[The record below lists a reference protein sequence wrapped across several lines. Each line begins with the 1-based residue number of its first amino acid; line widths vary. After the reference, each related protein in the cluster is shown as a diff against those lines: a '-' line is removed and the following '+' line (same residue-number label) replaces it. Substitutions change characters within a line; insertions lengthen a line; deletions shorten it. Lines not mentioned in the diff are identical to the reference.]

1 MYNTF
6 LGFPHLQSG
15 PNSVELTIK
24 PNMTFNLTYTSQ
36 DFPRFNNWLTW
47 GSRELR
53 WDIFDAEYTEADWKY
68 PPVVGENHC
77 TYKLSLIPC
86 TCAISLRFGQEC
98 RFGLSSCVANNGSY
112 RFRHELERH
121 RQCDLLRPQQA

>member
-1 MYNTF
+1 MAADLKKTITGMYNTF

-24 PNMTFNLTYTSQ
+24 PNMTFNLTITSQ

-53 WDIFDAEYTEADWKY
+53 WDIFDAEYTEADWTY

-77 TYKLSLIPC
+77 ECILISDTLYLCHLS
-86 TCAISLRFGQEC
+86 
-98 RFGLSSCVANNGSY
+98 
-112 RFRHELERH
+112 
-121 RQCDLLRPQQA
+121 DLDSTTDLVFVMCS

>member
-1 MYNTF
+1 MASDLKKTITGMYNTF

-36 DFPRFNNWLTW
+36 DFPRWNNWLTW

-53 WDIFDAEYTEADWKY
+53 WDIFDAEYTEGDWKY

-77 TYKLSLIPC
+77 TY
-86 TCAISLRFGQEC
+86 TTISDTLHLCHISRIRTAMQIW
-98 RFGLSSCVANNGSY
+98 S
-112 RFRHELERH
+112 RHT
-121 RQCDLLRPQQA
+121 